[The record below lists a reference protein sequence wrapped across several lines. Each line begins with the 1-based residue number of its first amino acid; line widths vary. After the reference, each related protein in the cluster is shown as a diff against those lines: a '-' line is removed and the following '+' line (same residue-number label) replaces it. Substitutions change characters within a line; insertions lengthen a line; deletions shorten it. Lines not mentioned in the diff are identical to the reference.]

1 MQLKNLKS
9 GIFHSDPP
17 NFVSHNAK
25 FECQEGLFEGLEGAK
40 MVSCML
46 AGSKPLSLFKRG
58 LRNLISI
65 ASLMRHLNM
74 LVSVARTCVLVGKST
89 CHSKLYQSPLYRHLK
104 SQKAA
109 IILFTTTLCCTTHCL
124 QQINI
129 RYDFDFRL
137 KF

>member
-1 MQLKNLKS
+1 
-9 GIFHSDPP
+9 
-17 NFVSHNAK
+17 
-25 FECQEGLFEGLEGAK
+25 

-46 AGSKPLSLFKRG
+46 ACSKPLSLFKQG

-65 ASLMRHLNM
+65 TSLMRHLNM

-89 CHSKLYQSPLYRHLK
+89 SHSKLYQSPLYRHLK
-104 SQKAA
+104 GQKAA
-109 IILFTTTLCCTTHCL
+109 IILFTTALCCTTHCL